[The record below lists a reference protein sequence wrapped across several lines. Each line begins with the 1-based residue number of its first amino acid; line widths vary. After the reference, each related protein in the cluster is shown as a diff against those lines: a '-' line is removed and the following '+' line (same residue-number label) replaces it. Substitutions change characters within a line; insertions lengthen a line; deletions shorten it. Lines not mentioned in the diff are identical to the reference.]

1 MRVARIVTLRCSHL
15 SLSWPPK
22 NKASSADWKL
32 PSFACSGSILPTTVW
47 PTSRL
52 QCSGRTLK
60 RSTANDLQSH
70 FRHKDIVYTVQFGGP
85 RQPAFDLKG
94 LSTVTCQN
102 SAWITSQLE
111 LSWSYLALDTADT
124 CWCSAKP
131 TRGTCTR
138 RKPCV
143 AESRGTSDGSGRKT
157 SEMQKMAQKMAM
169 VANQSHISIVIV
181 RAPVLCC
188 SYTSHNLHNL
198 LTLFIYPV
206 ISDPSASC
214 ALLGGSSSWC
224 NSAQSGQMNGS
235 AKSREKVIPTH

>member
-60 RSTANDLQSH
+60 RSTANDSQSH

-85 RQPAFDLKG
+85 RQPAFERAIRCYMPKFCLDHLPVGTILK
-94 LSTVTCQN
+94 LSC
-102 SAWITSQLE
+102 SGYC
-111 LSWSYLALDTADT
+111 WSADT

-157 SEMQKMAQKMAM
+157 SEMQKMAK
-169 VANQSHISIVIV
+169 NGKGSQSKPHLDCDSTS
-181 RAPVLCC
+181 PSTVLFV
-188 SYTSHNLHNL
+188 H
-198 LTLFIYPV
+198 
-206 ISDPSASC
+206 
-214 ALLGGSSSWC
+214 
-224 NSAQSGQMNGS
+224 
-235 AKSREKVIPTH
+235 